1 MSDSTDTPSRGFKS
15 LLAFCTDDGA
25 SAISAIGSLTN
36 TGTLFTTQHKALLKE
51 FVNETIGLEQAVI
64 DASGIRG
71 QMGHIDTRTRHGVR
85 VVAGQIVMQPS
96 VQDLY
101 DLVPIWFGGSSAS
114 PALQETGP
122 ASFGLAISRDAKD
135 FYYNYCKVARVN
147 LTSASG
153 GILTMTLTI
162 IGTDENVPGAGSVDG
177 VPFAA
182 DTISG
187 RSLTA
192 PVAQSPLMHFD
203 TSAGVL
209 FDRSGAN
216 FAGNPEGISITI
228 DHGIMPDRFRNKK
241 TVSALPA
248 MDRVVSVE
256 LGFPYSTRNAAAA
269 AANTTLYP
277 AQLAGYG
284 STNAGDFRVQYA
296 HGDIAS
302 KSVTFDFI
310 VTKFNRSAP
319 RVGNSRGEIML
330 PYTGRAFRTAST
342 QECVLTLDIT

>member
-51 FVNETIGLEQAVI
+51 YVSETIGLDQAVI

-71 QMGHIDTRTRHGVR
+71 TMGHIDTRTRHGVR
-85 VVAGQIVMQPS
+85 SVSGQIVMQPS

-122 ASFGLAISRDAKD
+122 TSFGLAISRDAKD

-147 LTSASG
+147 LTSAAG
-153 GILTMTLTI
+153 GILTMTLTV
-162 IGTDENVPGAGSVDG
+162 IGTDENSANSGNPY
-177 VPFAA
+177 AA

-192 PVAQSPLMHFD
+192 AVAQSPLMHFD

-209 FDRSGAN
+209 FDRSGSN

-228 DHGIMPDRFRNKK
+228 DHGIMPDRFRNSK
-241 TVSALPA
+241 TVTALPS
-248 MDRVVSVE
+248 MDRVVSIE
-256 LGFPYSTRNAAAA
+256 LGFPYSTQNAATLAA
-269 AANTTLYP
+269 ATTLYP
-277 AQLAGYG
+277 AQLSGYG
-284 STNAGDFRVQYA
+284 ATNAGDFRVQYA

-310 VTKFNRSAP
+310 VSKFNRSAP
-319 RVGNSRGEIML
+319 RNGSSRGEIML